1 MIRGGAETGER
12 RGGEAAKRRK
22 GEKAMW
28 YGGGVMVVAVRR
40 VEVAVLRRLRC
51 GGEQRGWRTV
61 PLTFHPRCADG
72 LFFSEALT
80 GFFL

>member
-1 MIRGGAETGER
+1 MIRGAAETGER
-12 RGGEAAKRRK
+12 RGGEAAK
-22 GEKAMW
+22 AMR

-61 PLTFHPRCADG
+61 PLTFH
-72 LFFSEALT
+72 
-80 GFFL
+80 